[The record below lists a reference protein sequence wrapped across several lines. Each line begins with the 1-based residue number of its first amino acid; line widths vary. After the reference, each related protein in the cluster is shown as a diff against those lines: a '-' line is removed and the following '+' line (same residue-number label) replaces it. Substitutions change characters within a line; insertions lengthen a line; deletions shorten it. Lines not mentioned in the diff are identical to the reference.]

1 MTAPLPEPLMLNG
14 EPHYTADQI
23 AGMRLPGLPIT
34 EEGVRKKA
42 LSESWARLSCPSG
55 HVGGVVYP
63 LEALPDEAV
72 ENMRKKHIFL
82 VLGADQRARVEAKV
96 EAVRQW
102 RSYKRKASKEMSI
115 GDAHEA
121 FRILWKTG
129 RAGAEERT
137 YKALPS
143 FSSPSLY
150 RWDRA
155 LKKGGPNTL
164 ADQRVQ
170 PREGL
175 GILGADAKMH
185 KSLLGVLAASV
196 PIPERFLE
204 SFLELGAGR
213 DHEIASA
220 LLKAVRLTIKSQE
233 ES

>member
-96 EAVRQW
+96 EAVRQ
-102 RSYKRKASKEMSI
+102 YTD
-115 GDAHEA
+115 G
-121 FRILWKTG
+121 TG
-129 RAGAEERT
+129 
-137 YKALPS
+137 L
-143 FSSPSLY
+143 
-150 RWDRA
+150 
-155 LKKGGPNTL
+155 
-164 ADQRVQ
+164 
-170 PREGL
+170 
-175 GILGADAKMH
+175 
-185 KSLLGVLAASV
+185 
-196 PIPERFLE
+196 
-204 SFLELGAGR
+204 
-213 DHEIASA
+213 
-220 LLKAVRLTIKSQE
+220 
-233 ES
+233 